1 MPKTTPTS
9 MPTTTGTDAPP
20 PISGL
25 QWGALF
31 AGAVI
36 DPSDAVERTLAGIAA
51 CDDPAVFIQVCAE
64 RARELAQASKIRH
77 ASGEA
82 RGPLDGVPVAWKDL
96 FDLKGDI
103 TTAGAR
109 CLDQEP
115 PALDDAQVVH
125 ALEAAG
131 MVSVGRVNM
140 SEFAFS
146 GLGLNP
152 HYGTP
157 RNPHSPAGDAR
168 APGGS
173 SSGSA
178 VAVARGLVPISIGS
192 DTGGSVRI
200 PAAFNGIVGYKAS
213 SGRYSMQGVF
223 PLSHSLDTL
232 GVLCISVADAVA
244 VDGALRLA
252 PLAKIRPATLVDV
265 HLVVPTN
272 VVFDDCEPAVLAN
285 FEAALQRLEQAGA
298 VIERRRIAAF
308 DEIMALMAQHGAIVT
323 AEAYTLHRQR
333 LEGPAAARMDQR
345 VVARVRLG
353 AIISAASYQAV
364 LQARQRL
371 IAQAA
376 ADIGNSLVACPTVAR
391 TAPSIAA
398 LEADDALF
406 VATNI
411 RTLRNTML
419 GNFLDWCGISL
430 PNGADGD
437 GLPTGLMLCGVH
449 GADDRLLAIA
459 QTAQPVVGFRH

>member
-1 MPKTTPTS
+1 
-9 MPTTTGTDAPP
+9 MPTTTPVVDAPS

-36 DPSDAVERTLAGIAA
+36 DPLDAVERTLADIAA

-64 RARELAQASKIRH
+64 RARGLALASQRRH
-77 ASGEA
+77 ASGQA
-82 RGPLDGVPVAWKDL
+82 LGPLDGVPVAWKDL
-96 FDLKGDI
+96 FDLKGEI
-103 TTAGAR
+103 TTAGAL
-109 CLDQEP
+109 CLDQER

-157 RNPHSPAGDAR
+157 RNPHSPPGDAR

-178 VAVARGLVPISIGS
+178 VVVARGLVPISIGS

-213 SGRYSMQGVF
+213 SGRYPMQGVF
-223 PLSHSLDTL
+223 PLSHSLDSL
-232 GVLCISVADAVA
+232 GVLCTSAADAAA
-244 VDGALRLA
+244 VDGALRQA
-252 PLAKIRPATLVDV
+252 PLTRIRPATLVDV
-265 HLVVPTN
+265 RLVVPTN
-272 VVFDDCEPAVLAN
+272 VVLDDCEPAVLTN
-285 FEAALQRLEQAGA
+285 FEAALHWLEQTGTI
-298 VIERRRIAAF
+298 VERRPIAAF
-308 DEIMALMAQHGAIVT
+308 DDIMALIAQHGAIVT
-323 AEAYTLHRQR
+323 SEAYALHRQR
-333 LEGPAAARMDQR
+333 LEGAAAARMDQR

-353 AIISAASYQAV
+353 ANISAASYEAL

-371 IAQAA
+371 IAETA
-376 ADIGNSLVACPTVAR
+376 ADLGNSLVACPTVAH

-430 PNGADGD
+430 PNGADAD

-449 GADDRLLAIA
+449 GSDDRLLAIA
-459 QTAQPVVGFRH
+459 QTAQPVVCPRH

>member
-1 MPKTTPTS
+1 
-9 MPTTTGTDAPP
+9 MPTTPAVVSSSPL
-20 PISGL
+20 SGL

-36 DPSDAVERTLAGIAA
+36 DPLDAVERTLASIVA

-64 RARELAQASKIRH
+64 RARGLAKASQSRH
-77 ASGEA
+77 ASGQA

-96 FDLKGDI
+96 FDLKGEI

-109 CLDQEP
+109 CLEQEP
-115 PALDDAQVVH
+115 TAPDDAPVVR

-213 SGRYSMQGVF
+213 SGRYPMQGVF
-223 PLSHSLDTL
+223 PLSHSLDSL
-232 GVLCISVADAVA
+232 GVLCTTAADAVA
-244 VDGALRLA
+244 VDGALRQA
-252 PLAKIRPATLVDV
+252 PLAEIRPATLVDL
-265 HLVVPTN
+265 HLLVPTS
-272 VVFDDCEPAVLAN
+272 VVFDDCQPAVLAN
-285 FEAALQRLEQAGA
+285 FEAALQRLEQAG
-298 VIERRRIAAF
+298 VIIVRRRIAAF
-308 DEIMALMAQHGAIVT
+308 DAIMALMAQHGAIVT
-323 AEAYTLHRQR
+323 AEAYELHRQR
-333 LEGPAAARMDQR
+333 LEGPAAARMDPR

-353 AIISAASYQAV
+353 ADISAASYDA
-364 LQARQRL
+364 LLEARRRL
-371 IAQAA
+371 IVEA
-376 ADIGNSLVACPTVAR
+376 ADDVGHSLVACPTVAH
-391 TAPSIAA
+391 TAPSISA

-430 PNGADGD
+430 PNGADAD

-449 GADDRLLAIA
+449 GTDDRLLAIA
-459 QTAQPVVGFRH
+459 QTAQSVVCPRH